1 MWRRG
6 LTIILQVRVG
16 LATKAERASRQ
27 QRTYQPNSPNQS
39 RAITNNPH
47 RQAAQEPPEDPPWY
61 RQGEGCQGQ
70 EGQINDLIFG
80 RGRKHTTRHHD
91 WALMDMALYLQSAWK
106 FGPMAWVA
114 EQNGCNETFSVMHCV
129 DHWCQKGDRCSIN
142 MLANTNTKK
151 TTPDSISNILIS
163 RLPRVPRFSI
173 EPDGK
178 VYGKSKTMGASRDV
192 WGNGSFVVRVR
203 HLVSLSPH
211 GGSDV

>member
-151 TTPDSISNILIS
+151 NDPRLDLEHFDPSTPTCTAIIDRTRWKSLRQEQDDGGFTRRLGKWKLCGPSSTPSIAQST
-163 RLPRVPRFSI
+163 RWF
-173 EPDGK
+173 
-178 VYGKSKTMGASRDV
+178 
-192 WGNGSFVVRVR
+192 
-203 HLVSLSPH
+203 
-211 GGSDV
+211 